1 MEPNQISELSSMPVY
16 EMRSFSRWL
25 IKTVTAYFDDP
36 DVQRRFEAWKKE
48 RECAALQAAA
58 EGGVT
63 GE

>member
-1 MEPNQISELSSMPVY
+1 MVNQNGYCV
-16 EMRSFSRWL
+16 FC
-25 IKTVTAYFDDP
+25 DDP